1 MECEMFLDLI
11 LPSFLSSSLEMNYLA
26 AGLRASTFSGTF
38 SDILIHFYQ
47 KMNENGKH
55 VLFIMEGR
63 EKETEKLG
71 ESLESWWKD
80 RIRLSISTG

>member
-47 KMNENGKH
+47 KMNENGKNEVSWLNPAS

-63 EKETEKLG
+63 EKEKEKLG
-71 ESLESWWKD
+71 ESLES
-80 RIRLSISTG
+80 